1 MTDPA
6 QVRPARQV
14 ATPSC
19 IRPRRAVA
27 EQAAGAAP
35 RGRAEREADGR
46 EPGGRSG
53 RSGRGTARELLT
65 RALGGIRLSSRDSQ
79 FVIRLA
85 QWDKRSA
92 ASVAAL
98 VSRARQAGR
107 EEAGLT
113 VRQRELVVAALHDAA
128 TYRASGAAG
137 TGCWDCENIPGGRC
151 SFHARDNDR
160 AHAYAELAAALSG
173 PLTGTQPGLPP
184 LADIAGYRDRTP
196 VAS

>member
-1 MTDPA
+1 MA
-6 QVRPARQV
+6 
-14 ATPSC
+14 
-19 IRPRRAVA
+19 A
-27 EQAAGAAP
+27 EHAAGAAP
-35 RGRAEREADGR
+35 RSGTERGRTEREADGR
-46 EPGGRSG
+46 AGRGG
-53 RSGRGTARELLT
+53 RSGRGTARELLA
-65 RALGGIRLSSRDSQ
+65 RALGGIRLSGRDSQ

-98 VSRARQAGR
+98 MTRARQAGR

-113 VRQRELVVAALHDAA
+113 GRQRELVVAALHDAA
-128 TYRASGAAG
+128 AYRASGADG
-137 TGCWDCENIPGGRC
+137 TGCWDCGNIPGGRC

-160 AHAYAELAAALSG
+160 ARAYAELAATLSG
-173 PLTGTQPGLPP
+173 GGPLAGAKPGLPP

>member
-1 MTDPA
+1 
-6 QVRPARQV
+6 V
-14 ATPSC
+14 
-19 IRPRRAVA
+19 VA
-27 EQAAGAAP
+27 EQAAGTAP
-35 RGRAEREADGR
+35 QSRAERVTDGR
-46 EPGGRSG
+46 AG
-53 RSGRGTARELLT
+53 RSGRGTARELLA
-65 RALGGIRLSSRDSQ
+65 RALSGIRLSSRDSQ

-85 QWDKRSA
+85 HWDKRSA

-98 VSRARQAGR
+98 ITRARQAGR

-113 VRQRELVVAALHDAA
+113 GRQRELVVAALHDAA

-137 TGCWDCENIPGGRC
+137 TGCWDCENISGRRC

-160 AHAYAELAAALSG
+160 ARAYAELAAALSG
-173 PLTGTQPGLPP
+173 GPLAAAQPRLPP